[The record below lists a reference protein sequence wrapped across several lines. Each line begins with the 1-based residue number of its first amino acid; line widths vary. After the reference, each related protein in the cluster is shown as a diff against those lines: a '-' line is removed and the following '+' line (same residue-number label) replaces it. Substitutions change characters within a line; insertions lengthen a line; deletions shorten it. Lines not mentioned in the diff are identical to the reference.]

1 MNRLPAAVAR
11 VCDSV
16 LDFLVLALGA
26 WTVIYHV
33 CLVLRIGSLWAA
45 IAEAVALVACGLFVV
60 RSRTEPASGAD
71 VGIDWW
77 RDRRLAVLAGA
88 QVALGLVAA
97 ALFGLTEAPWQ
108 AVWVFWVLAAGA
120 AVVLTSMRPGES
132 SAAETPPGESGP
144 QAWIPTAV
152 ALAWAAGLAVLS
164 LFLVRSAE
172 DDTYYVHL
180 ASWVAD
186 HGVFPIRD
194 SLFSD
199 QRFPAIIYPPLSSFE
214 AAVGTVARGTGI
226 SVPDLV
232 YLGVAPLAS
241 ALSVLA
247 VWRLCRAWR
256 LPLVGIALSVAMLF
270 LLMDASTH
278 RALGNTIIARS
289 WHGKVILVAVL
300 LPLLYVLLQEYVERP
315 AGRGLV
321 LLAAAGAAGVGLSST
336 GAFVVPVVA
345 AGCLVPFVRRAPRQA
360 GAGFLAAAGYPLGA
374 GLLALAVGGRTP
386 ETNPYVPPG
395 QLAHYVLADG
405 MLALV
410 GLAAVLVAPILVPR
424 VASARMTA
432 ATALLVGFLLTPVV
446 TRALYDLTGL
456 GRVLWRLT
464 WALPVAA
471 LVGALAVGLSAWIR
485 PTALK
490 ALPAVI
496 LCAAFLAYG
505 TPSWSGG
512 GISLAS
518 SPSWK
523 RLPETITEARFVLS
537 HARPGDV
544 VLAPTQTSQTVAT
557 MSGDV
562 YTVAPRVF
570 YALALEGNTGGHAHE
585 RVLLGAFAD
594 NGLEGPIPRTSRAP
608 TADDVTRA
616 LSDVGVDLACVA
628 ENPAAQDVLRAAGY
642 TPVGADGSVACMRAP
657 AGTER

>member
-1 MNRLPAAVAR
+1 LNRLPAAVPR
-11 VCDSV
+11 ICDAA
-16 LDFLVLALGA
+16 LDFLVLAFGA
-26 WTVIYHV
+26 WTVVYHV

-45 IAEAVALVACGLFVV
+45 IAEAVALVACALFVHRYRV
-60 RSRTEPASGAD
+60 VPPSGNEVAA
-71 VGIDWW
+71 GWW
-77 RDRRLAVLAGA
+77 HDRRLAVLAA
-88 QVALGLVAA
+88 VQVALGLVAA

-120 AVVLTSMRPGES
+120 AVVLTSMLPAASPAGAPPTES
-132 SAAETPPGESGP
+132 GTPDWPSAA
-144 QAWIPTAV
+144 I

-180 ASWVAD
+180 AAWVAE

-214 AAVGTVARGTGI
+214 GAVGTIARGTGI
-226 SVPDLV
+226 SVPNLV
-232 YLGVAPLAS
+232 YYVVAPLAS

-300 LPLLYVLLQEYVERP
+300 LPLLYALLQEYVERP
-315 AGRGLV
+315 TGRGLV

-345 AGCLVPFVRRAPRQA
+345 AGCLLPFVRRAPRQA
-360 GAGFLAAAGYPLGA
+360 GAGFVAAAGYPLGA
-374 GLLALAVGGRTP
+374 GLLTLAVGGRTP

-405 MLALV
+405 MLALIGV
-410 GLAAVLVAPILVPR
+410 AAVLVAPILVPR
-424 VASARMTA
+424 LAPARMTA
-432 ATALLVGFLLTPVV
+432 GTALLVGLMLTPVV
-446 TRALYDLTGL
+446 TRALYDATGL

-471 LVGALAVGLSAWIR
+471 LVGALAVGLSPWIR
-485 PTALK
+485 PSVLK
-490 ALPAVI
+490 VLPAVV

-523 RLPETITEARFVLS
+523 RLPETVTEARFVLS

-544 VLAPTQTSQTVAT
+544 VLAPTQTSQTIAT

-570 YALALEGNTGGHAHE
+570 YALALEDDPGGHARE

-594 NGLEGPIPRTSRAP
+594 NGLEGPIPRTSKAP
-608 TADDVTRA
+608 TADQVTRA
-616 LSDVGVDLACVA
+616 LRDVKVDLACIA
-628 ENPAAQDVLRAAGY
+628 ENQAAEDVLRGAGY
-642 TPVGADGSVACMRAP
+642 TPVGSDGAVTCMRAP
-657 AGTER
+657 AKSER